1 MVSSCGGGVES
12 GGGGGGEL
20 GSAAIKAST
29 GPGCSIPTPPS
40 VPPPPSPW
48 GGVGRRGGG
57 GGGGGSA
64 GAGAGAGAE
73 AGAGRGRLGLGPSE
87 AGDEVVS
94 RVRDERR
101 VRPRGSESAAWEAMA
116 KANSRLRPART
127 PERSTKEEEEAP
139 PPPPLG
145 SSSMVD
151 PSAVAIFNKRNGSSD
166 RCKSCS
172 DRWMD

>member
-48 GGVGRRGGG
+48 GGVARRGGG

-64 GAGAGAGAE
+64 G

-127 PERSTKEEEEAP
+127 PERSTKEEEAP
-139 PPPPLG
+139 PPPPSG